1 MFKYLF
7 YLSSDLLTLFFR
19 LYRSLI
25 NFKNLKSQ
33 LIIKTNTNK
42 KLIIIAN
49 GPSLKK
55 DIERINLIHDSCDVF
70 ALNNFA
76 NYEYFKK
83 IKPKFYFF
91 FDQMF
96 WSNRVN
102 EKLIENREI
111 LFSNIKNI
119 DWDMQII
126 CAEKG
131 YSKLKNSF
139 KENKHIRVIKIKDN
153 SCNLRL
159 NNLHLFALKTN
170 LCTPNFG
177 RGVLVLALWYGIFI
191 NKKNIEIYG
200 ADFSQFK
207 DFEIDQKTNQTIID
221 DRHFYKVI
229 DGQKK
234 KELKYKDQKKEPM
247 IHERLFNISLMFKQ
261 IYLLSELAKA
271 KGLKVINYTNNSYL
285 DCFPRPNK

>member
-7 YLSSDLLTLFFR
+7 YLSSDLLTLFFGI
-19 LYRSLI
+19 YSSLI
-25 NFKNLKSQ
+25 NFKNLNSK
-33 LIIKTNTNK
+33 LILKTNTNK

-55 DIERINLIHDSCDVF
+55 DIERINLIYDSCDVF

-102 EKLIENREI
+102 AKLIENREI

-126 CAEKG
+126 CAEEG
-131 YSKLKNSF
+131 FSILKNAF
-139 KENKHIRVIKIKDN
+139 RANKHIRVIKIKNN

-177 RGVLVLALWYGIFI
+177 RGILVLALWYGIFI

-207 DFEIDQKTNQTIID
+207 DFDINQKTNETIVEHS
-221 DRHFYKVI
+221 HFYEVI

-234 KELKYKDQKKEPM
+234 KELKYKNQKKEKK
-247 IHERLFNISLMFKQ
+247 IHERLLNIALMFKQ
-261 IYLLSELAKA
+261 MYLLSELARV
-271 KGLKVINYTNNSYL
+271 KGLKVVNYTNNSYL